1 MPDLLLEL
9 RSEEIPARMQRKAA
23 GDLKKMVTDA
33 LVDAGLTYEGARE
46 YWTPRRLTLD
56 IRGLT
61 ARSADVKEEKKG
73 PGVSAPQ
80 GAIDGFLRGAGL
92 TSIDQAII
100 KTDPKKGD
108 FYVAYMEKPGRA
120 AEEIIADVMPGII
133 RTFPWP
139 KSMRSGFASMPKG
152 STYGGIDGKG
162 MESLRWVRPLQSVV
176 CTFGPEHDEVQV
188 IPFEI
193 DGIVA
198 SNVTYGHRFH
208 APDAITVRRFDDYVT
223 NLERAKVMLDA
234 ERRKDMI
241 LHDARDIAFA
251 NGLELVEDEGLLEEV
266 SGLVEWPQV
275 LLGTFEE
282 DYLSIPAEIIRL
294 TIKTN
299 QKCFVVRPQGTH
311 LPLEGGGRAERAGG
325 GDAST
330 SVGPPTPALRSDP
343 PPQGEGV
350 LSNHF
355 ILISNIQATDGGREI
370 MHGNGK
376 VVRARLSDAL
386 HFWKRDQGDLPDL
399 DTLED
404 SAEKFGLDL
413 KKPLDQ
419 RMAKLDAL
427 DVTFHAKLGTQGE
440 RVTRIRELAKVLAP
454 VVGADSALVDRAVV
468 LAKADLR
475 TEAVGEFPELQGAMG
490 RKYALLQGEN
500 ASVAAAIEDHW
511 KPNGPSD
518 RLPEDKVGLTVALAD
533 KLDTLVG
540 FWAIDEKPTGS
551 KDPYALRR
559 AALGVVRMI
568 LEKGISAKFGNLVSY
583 HAFRFPSYVMPEWSP
598 EKYNI
603 HDSLLIQML
612 YKVSEFGEPEVL
624 YPLSTHEGLL
634 RIRPDLLSFFHDRLK
649 VYLRD
654 QGARH
659 DIIDAVLTP
668 EADDLLMVARKAEAL
683 TAFIT
688 SEDGLN
694 LLAGTKRATQL
705 LAAEEKKGTV
715 VADGVSEALLKLD
728 AEKAL
733 FAAIQSA
740 SKSAA
745 EAVASED
752 FRSAMQALSTL
763 RGPVDKFFEDVL
775 VNDEDAAIRA
785 NRLALLKAIREATA
799 TVADFSK
806 ITG

>member
-23 GDLKKMVTDA
+23 GDLKKLVTDA
-33 LVDAGLTYEGARE
+33 LIEAGLSYEGARE

-61 ARSADVKEEKKG
+61 ARSADVREERKG
-73 PGVSAPQ
+73 PRTDANEK
-80 GAIDGFLRGAGL
+80 AIEGFLRGAGL
-92 TSIDQAII
+92 SSVSEAQVQS
-100 KTDPKKGD
+100 DPKKGD
-108 FYVAYMEKPGRA
+108 FYVAIISKPGRA
-120 AEEIIADVMPGII
+120 AEEIVAAVMPDII
-133 RTFPWP
+133 RNFPWP
-139 KSMRSGFASMPKG
+139 KSMRWGKASVKPG
-152 STYGGIDGKG
+152 
-162 MESLRWVRPLQSVV
+162 SLRWVRPLQSIV
-176 CTFGPEHDEVQV
+176 CTFGTEHEETTV

-208 APDAITVRRFDDYVT
+208 APGPITVKRFEDYALS
-223 NLERAKVMLDA
+223 LEKAYVVLDA
-234 ERRKDMI
+234 ERRKDII
-241 LHDARDIAFA
+241 LHDARDVAFA

-275 LLGTFEE
+275 LMGSFEE
-282 DYLSIPAEIIRL
+282 DYLSIPSEIIRL

-299 QKCFVVRPQGTH
+299 QKCFVTRPQGSH
-311 LPLEGGGRAERAGG
+311 LPLEGEGRNEAAGG
-325 GDAST
+325 GDLASQQNHH
-330 SVGPPTPALRSDP
+330 TPALRAAA
-343 PPQGEGV
+343 PQGEGA
-350 LSNHF
+350 LSNRF
-355 ILISNIQATDGGREI
+355 ILVANIQATDGGKEI
-370 MHGNGK
+370 IHGNGK

-399 DTLED
+399 ETLEA

-427 DVTFHAKLGTQGE
+427 NVTFHAKLGSQGE
-440 RVTRIRELAKVLAP
+440 RVARIRALAADLAKIT
-454 VVGADSALVDRAVV
+454 GADAALVDRAVV

-475 TEAVGEFPELQGAMG
+475 TEAVGEFPELQGVMG

-500 ASVAAAIEDHW
+500 ASVATAIEDHY
-511 KPNGPSD
+511 KPQGPSD
-518 RLPEDKVGLTVALAD
+518 RVPEDKVAITVALAD

-559 AALGVVRMI
+559 AALGVVRI
-568 LEKGISAKFGNLVSY
+568 LLERGVRL
-583 HAFRFPSYVMPEWSP
+583 P
-598 EKYNI
+598 
-603 HDSLLIQML
+603 LLA
-612 YKVSEFGEPEVL
+612 
-624 YPLSTHEGLL
+624 TT
-634 RIRPDLLSFFHDRLK
+634 RDADLLAFFHDRLK

-654 QGARH
+654 LGARH
-659 DIIDAVLTP
+659 DLIDAVLTP
-668 EADDLLMVARKAEAL
+668 EADDLLMVARRVEAL

-688 SEDGLN
+688 SEDGKN

-728 AEKAL
+728 AEKDL
-733 FAAIQSA
+733 FAAVKAA
-740 SKSAA
+740 SA
-745 EAVASED
+745 EASGAIAKED
-752 FRSAMQALSTL
+752 FRSAMAALSKL
-763 RGPVDKFFEDVL
+763 RAPVDRFFEDVL

-785 NRLALLKAIREATA
+785 NRLALLRLIRQATG

-806 ITG
+806 IAG

>member
-33 LVDAGLTYEGARE
+33 LVDAGLTYEGVRE

-61 ARSADVKEEKKG
+61 ARSADIKEEKRG
-73 PGVSAPQ
+73 PSVSAPQ

-108 FYVAYMEKPGRA
+108 FYVAYLEKPGRA

-133 RTFPWP
+133 RAFPWP

-152 STYGGIDGKG
+152 SGYGGIEGKG
-162 MESLRWVRPLQSVV
+162 MESLRWVRPLQSIV

-208 APDAITVRRFDDYVT
+208 APDAITVKRFDDYVT
-223 NLERAKVMLDA
+223 NLERAKVILDA

-299 QKCFVVRPQGTH
+299 QKCFVVRPQGET
-311 LPLEGGGRAERAGG
+311 
-325 GDAST
+325 DK
-330 SVGPPTPALRSDP
+330 
-343 PPQGEGV
+343 

-399 DTLED
+399 DTLKA
-404 SAEKFGLDL
+404 SAAKFDLDL

-427 DVTFHAKLGTQGE
+427 NVTFHAKLGTQGE
-440 RVTRIRELAKVLAP
+440 RVARIRELAKVLAP
-454 VVGADSALVDRAVV
+454 IVGADAALVDRAVV

-490 RKYALLQGEN
+490 RKYALLQGED

-568 LEKGISAKFGNLVSY
+568 LEKGIRLPIASVAKD
-583 HAFRFPSYVMPEWSP
+583 A
-598 EKYNI
+598 
-603 HDSLLIQML
+603 
-612 YKVSEFGEPEVL
+612 
-624 YPLSTHEGLL
+624 
-634 RIRPDLLSFFHDRLK
+634 DLLSFFHDRLK

-728 AEKAL
+728 AEKSL
-733 FAAIQSA
+733 FTAIQSA

-745 EAVASED
+745 KAVVSED

-763 RGPVDKFFEDVL
+763 RGPVDTFFEDVL

>member
-23 GDLKKMVTDA
+23 GDLKKLVTDA
-33 LVDAGLTYEGARE
+33 LVEAGLTYEGARE

-61 ARSADVKEEKKG
+61 ARSADQREERKG
-73 PGVSAPQ
+73 PRTDAPE
-80 GAIDGFLRGAGL
+80 GAIAGFLRGAGL
-92 TSIDQAII
+92 SSVSEAQIVN
-100 KTDPKKGD
+100 DPKKGD
-108 FYVAYMEKPGRA
+108 FYVAVISKPGRP
-120 AEEIIADVMPGII
+120 AEDIIADVMPGII
-133 RTFPWP
+133 RNFPWP
-139 KSMRSGFASMPKG
+139 KSMRWGAASMPKG
-152 STYGGIDGKG
+152 ARFAGIDGKG
-162 MESLRWVRPLQSVV
+162 PESLRWVRPLQSIV
-176 CTFGPEHDEVQV
+176 CVFGPEHDETQV

-193 DGIVA
+193 DGLVA
-198 SNVTYGHRFH
+198 SNITYGHRFH

-223 NLERAKVMLDA
+223 SLEKAKVMLDA
-234 ERRKDMI
+234 DRRKDVI
-241 LHDARDIAFA
+241 LHDARDLAFA

-266 SGLVEWPQV
+266 SGLVEWPHV
-275 LLGTFEE
+275 LMGEFEQ
-282 DYLSIPAEIIRL
+282 DYLEIPSEIIRL

-299 QKCFVVRPQGTH
+299 QKCFVTRPQTG
-311 LPLEGGGRAERAGG
+311 
-325 GDAST
+325 
-330 SVGPPTPALRSDP
+330 
-343 PPQGEGV
+343 GEG
-350 LSNHF
+350 LSNRF
-355 ILISNIQATDGGREI
+355 ILISNIEAKDGGKEI

-376 VVRARLSDAL
+376 VVRARLSDAK
-386 HFWKRDQGDLPDL
+386 HFWTRDQGDMPDL
-399 DTLED
+399 DTLRE
-404 SAEKFGLDL
+404 SAAKFDLDL

-427 DVTFHAKLGTQGE
+427 NVTFHAKLGTQGE
-440 RVTRIRELAKVLAP
+440 RVERIRALAKKLAE
-454 VVGADSALVDRAVV
+454 VTGADPVLVDRAAV

-475 TEAVGEFPELQGAMG
+475 TEAVGEFPELQGLMG
-490 RKYALLQGEN
+490 RKYAMLQGED

-551 KDPYALRR
+551 KDPFALRR
-559 AALGVVRMI
+559 AALGVVRI
-568 LEKGISAKFGNLVSY
+568 LLERKVRTKLRLLMAKTMGSLHASWQIDSALPEVAKAERLV
-583 HAFRFPSYVMPEWSP
+583 
-598 EKYNI
+598 
-603 HDSLLIQML
+603 DLGLIQPASFEEIKERLIGPSSAEALIEIMGPISWE
-612 YKVSEFGEPEVL
+612 K
-624 YPLSTHEGLL
+624 ST
-634 RIRPDLLSFFHDRLK
+634 DLLSFFHDRLK

-659 DIIDAVLTP
+659 DLIDAVLTP
-668 EADDLLMVARKAEAL
+668 DADDLLMVTRRVEAL

-688 SEDGLN
+688 SEDGKN
-694 LLAGTKRATQL
+694 LLAGTKRAVQL

-733 FAAIQSA
+733 WAAIVIA
-740 SKSAA
+740 SKEASD
-745 EAVASED
+745 AVAKED
-752 FRSAMQALSTL
+752 FRSAMEALSKL
-763 RGPVDKFFEDVL
+763 RMPVDKFFEDVL
-775 VNDEDAAIRA
+775 VNDKDTAIRA

>member
-61 ARSADVKEEKKG
+61 ARSADIKEEKKG
-73 PGVSAPQ
+73 PSVSAPQ

-133 RTFPWP
+133 RAFPWP

-152 STYGGIDGKG
+152 SGYGGIEGKG
-162 MESLRWVRPLQSVV
+162 MESLRWVRPLQSIV

-223 NLERAKVMLDA
+223 NLERAKVILDA

-275 LLGTFEE
+275 LLGNFEE

-299 QKCFVVRPQGTH
+299 QKCFVVRPQGET
-311 LPLEGGGRAERAGG
+311 
-325 GDAST
+325 DK
-330 SVGPPTPALRSDP
+330 
-343 PPQGEGV
+343 

-399 DTLED
+399 DTLKA
-404 SAEKFGLDL
+404 SAAKFDLDL
-413 KKPLDQ
+413 KKPLDP
-419 RMAKLDAL
+419 RMATLDAL
-427 DVTFHAKLGTQGE
+427 NVTFHAQLGTQGE
-440 RVTRIRELAKVLAP
+440 RVARIRELAKVLAP
-454 VVGADSALVDRAVV
+454 IVGADVALVDRAVV

-490 RKYALLQGEN
+490 RKYAALQGED

-559 AALGVVRMI
+559 AALGVVRML
-568 LEKGISAKFGNLVSY
+568 LEKSMRPQLRGIFAKALEPIVSAELTSIDQDVVRRIED
-583 HAFRFPSYVMPEWSP
+583 A
-598 EKYNI
+598 
-603 HDSLLIQML
+603 Q
-612 YKVSEFGEPEVL
+612 EVL
-624 YPLSTHEGLL
+624 GRDDLLQDIDDSGWYTEGHYGYKLERLHEVS
-634 RIRPDLLSFFHDRLK
+634 PDLLSFFHDRLK

-659 DIIDAVLTP
+659 DIIDAVLTSD
-668 EADDLLMVARKAEAL
+668 ADDLLMVARKAEAL

-728 AEKAL
+728 AEKSL

-740 SKSAA
+740 STAAA

>member
-1 MPDLLLEL
+1 
-9 RSEEIPARMQRKAA
+9 
-23 GDLKKMVTDA
+23 
-33 LVDAGLTYEGARE
+33 
-46 YWTPRRLTLD
+46 
-56 IRGLT
+56 
-61 ARSADVKEEKKG
+61 
-73 PGVSAPQ
+73 
-80 GAIDGFLRGAGL
+80 
-92 TSIDQAII
+92 
-100 KTDPKKGD
+100 
-108 FYVAYMEKPGRA
+108 
-120 AEEIIADVMPGII
+120 
-133 RTFPWP
+133 
-139 KSMRSGFASMPKG
+139 
-152 STYGGIDGKG
+152 
-162 MESLRWVRPLQSVV
+162 
-176 CTFGPEHDEVQV
+176 
-188 IPFEI
+188 
-193 DGIVA
+193 
-198 SNVTYGHRFH
+198 
-208 APDAITVRRFDDYVT
+208 
-223 NLERAKVMLDA
+223 
-234 ERRKDMI
+234 
-241 LHDARDIAFA
+241 
-251 NGLELVEDEGLLEEV
+251 
-266 SGLVEWPQV
+266 
-275 LLGTFEE
+275 
-282 DYLSIPAEIIRL
+282 
-294 TIKTN
+294 
-299 QKCFVVRPQGTH
+299 
-311 LPLEGGGRAERAGG
+311 
-325 GDAST
+325 
-330 SVGPPTPALRSDP
+330 

-350 LSNHF
+350 
-355 ILISNIQATDGGREI
+355 
-370 MHGNGK
+370 
-376 VVRARLSDAL
+376 
-386 HFWKRDQGDLPDL
+386 DL
-399 DTLED
+399 DT
-404 SAEKFGLDL
+404 F
-413 KKPLDQ
+413 
-419 RMAKLDAL
+419 
-427 DVTFHAKLGTQGE
+427 
-440 RVTRIRELAKVLAP
+440 I
-454 VVGADSALVDRAVV
+454 ALVDRAVV

-500 ASVAAAIEDHW
+500 PSVAAAIEDHW

-568 LEKGISAKFGNLVSY
+568 LERGIRAQMSTLVEVAYVALHRTAKATWQIGLSGSHVFFNSAVK
-583 HAFRFPSYVMPEWSP
+583 PENVNSFEYEWDEYST
-598 EKYNI
+598 K
-603 HDSLLIQML
+603 LLDA
-612 YKVSEFGEPEVL
+612 EFTARLGASGVTMTTEQGGWKIESFDRTARGVV
-624 YPLSTHEGLL
+624 
-634 RIRPDLLSFFHDRLK
+634 DFFHDRLK

-659 DIIDAVLTP
+659 DIIDAVLSTP
-668 EADDLLMVARKAEAL
+668 SSPAQHVAPSPSGHLLPAGEKRERAAAAVASSPQRGEGGAVALGEGAARDVLSGTDDLLMVARKAEAL

-728 AEKAL
+728 AEKSL